1 MCYIRKKIER
11 ENPIFRKRRKRTCS
25 HGTINLS
32 GGSHPQRSATARW
45 GSHKNLFARGFLVVP
60 HRFLEHYSLL
70 DPPLSTGEALF
81 VLHLMSFK
89 WDRELPF
96 PSYKSLAQRMG
107 VSEKA
112 VRRYGAISG
121 SEGVSPET
129 VSEEGVESLR
139 SNRPFRRP
147 RGLPNSGS
155 IKRTEITFST
165 RYGYSRRF
173 KRNGD
178 SRSLQE
184 VTPIGTTS
192 PLSENAHIFG
202 TS

>member
-1 MCYIRKKIER
+1 MQSRNDKS
-11 ENPIFRKRRKRTCS
+11 F
-25 HGTINLS
+25 

-112 VRRYGAISG
+112 VRRYAQ
-121 SEGVSPET
+121 
-129 VSEEGVESLR
+129 SLDQKGYLQR
-139 SNRPFRRP
+139 QYRKRASNRFDLTGLFDALAAFR
-147 RGLPNSGS
+147 
-155 IKRTEITFST
+155 IV
-165 RYGYSRRF
+165 
-173 KRNGD
+173 D
-178 SRSLQE
+178 Q
-184 VTPIGTTS
+184 
-192 PLSENAHIFG
+192 
-202 TS
+202 